1 VKEQARSKEGNKGTI
16 AGKKKYPKRDKT
28 QYSNGMRFDVVVV
41 LGMHRSGTSA
51 ITKGLELFGV
61 DLGQNLLA
69 GDENNPKGY
78 FEDNQLITINDNI
91 LRTSGLFWSTLQFIE
106 PADLLGPRFEKE
118 QNEAREFLKGKL
130 AQGTPI
136 GLKDPRLCRTL
147 PLWQK
152 ILVEMGVRVGYL
164 LVFRDPFEIAAS
176 LKERDGMSVDYG
188 LTLWG
193 SYQTDALRHTEGK
206 SRLFVGFHQLLA
218 NSERELARMSE
229 FLETAWEPDAK
240 STLEYEKKFLESDLR
255 HHQTKNG
262 QTLEPAALQAL
273 ALALDKV
280 CQKSD
285 KKELE
290 DVENAGKEAL
300 QGMMQVS
307 DLIRK
312 NNQNLLRSNSSVE
325 LFYSRDLGVFSE
337 ERKFSKSLSITPGS
351 QEVINVSLSGEVGLA
366 PYWRLDPG
374 CQPGMIHLLE
384 MKFLNSKGHVVWDLQ
399 DHREQVLVKGTG
411 LNLPF
416 PPVGVEVV
424 STGTDPNIILPA
436 LPADALPIASIHVD
450 IEINATQKKITNLV
464 QLQAQKVAHL
474 LQAVGE
480 KDLQAEQIKASLDA
494 KEKEIAQAVKID
506 EKIEQ
511 IWQEMKADREESK
524 QVVNRVKEVRA
535 TSEQQN
541 VSLQNT
547 LSQIRQEIEQDRKES
562 KLVVKK
568 VEEDRASSEKQNL
581 SLQNTLSQIR
591 QEMAVDR
598 EESKLAVKKVEKEWT
613 QQRKAQQEADE
624 KSVEEVKKEIVAEI
638 QSLIANLVEQE
649 EKNRLEVSAR
659 VGAVEEGMGGRIVEV
674 GEYAAKI
681 QKAVVSPSS
690 YLIPAPFSWYSFLNK
705 MLNIQKPIWLNKE
718 KESGEA
724 PKRPGF
730 WRRLE
735 RRIRMRRKRW
745 IGRIGFEREWYLK
758 EYPDVARA
766 GIDPNEHYISYGEKE
781 GRFKSKKQQERAT
794 LKANR
799 PTQEEHKR
807 ALNSHRLRQRTAF
820 SMSKARLPFNL
831 RREERQNPREAPPI
845 SILMPVHD
853 APQDILEST
862 LLSVLN
868 QTSSS
873 WELIVVNDASKM
885 PHVEK
890 LLTSYAKQD
899 SRIKY
904 HQRKNNGGISVATND
919 ALLRASYEYVAFVDH
934 DDLLDKK
941 ALEYCSQAIAT
952 TGADAVYTDQDT
964 IDANGQSIN
973 TFYKPDWSPEY
984 LRHVMYV
991 GHLLVVRRA
1000 LAQAVGGFRSEFDGV
1015 QDFDFML
1022 RFGEKTNNIVHIPKV
1037 LYHWRAIPGSL
1048 ASSTDA
1054 KDGISS
1060 LQCRAV
1066 QEHIERMGVLA
1077 KAQENPKYPHRCVIV
1092 PHMTHFPKVSI
1103 VIPSKD
1109 HPELI
1114 GPCLASI
1121 YAFTKYPNFEVIV
1134 VDTGTTDSSAKQIL
1148 VSHPVRLVK
1157 FSRPFNFSEACN
1169 VGARAATGDIFVFLN
1184 NDTTVVSPEWLH
1196 HFVFHLSVSD
1206 VGAVGPLLLFPDGT
1220 IQHAGTVL
1228 GPRGTADHVL
1238 RGSSPESD
1246 GYAGSLSSPREVSA
1260 LTGAC
1265 LAIRRDTF
1273 DSVDGWSEFYMTHY
1287 QDVDLCLQL
1296 RNRGLR
1302 CIFTPDV
1309 RLVHHESPS
1318 RGSRYD
1324 LLDRMLLIDS
1334 WQDVIE
1340 KGDPAYPRA
1349 FSLER
1354 LDYSDCK
1361 VAVELAHE

>member
-1 VKEQARSKEGNKGTI
+1 MKEQARSKGGNKGGI
-16 AGKKKYPKRDKT
+16 EGEKKYPKRDKK

-106 PADLLGPRFEKE
+106 PADLLGPRFQKE

-229 FLETAWEPDAK
+229 FLETAWEPEAK

-312 NNQNLLRSNSSVE
+312 NNQNLLRSNGSVE

-337 ERKFSKSLSITPGS
+337 ERKFSRSLSITPGS

-374 CQPGMIHLLE
+374 CQPGIIHLLA
-384 MKFLNSKGHVVWDLQ
+384 MKFLDSKGHVVWDLQ
-399 DHREQVLVKGTG
+399 DHREQVLVQGSAVK
-411 LNLPF
+411 LSP

-424 STGTDPNIILPA
+424 STGNDPNIILPA
-436 LPADALPIASIHVD
+436 LPADALPISTIHID
-450 IEINATQKKITNLV
+450 MKIIRTQDEITQLF
-464 QLQAQKVAHL
+464 QAQCQKVAHFQRAL
-474 LQAVGE
+474 GE
-480 KDLQAEQIKASLDA
+480 KESQAAQMKSILEA

-506 EKIEQ
+506 QKIEQ
-511 IWQEMKADREESK
+511 IRQEMKADREESK
-524 QVVNRVKEVRA
+524 LVVKSVKEVWA

-547 LSQIRQEIEQDRKES
+547 LSQIRQEMEQDRKES

-581 SLQNTLSQIR
+581 SLQNTLRQIR

-613 QQRKAQQEADE
+613 QQRKAQQEAVE
-624 KSVEEVKKEIVAEI
+624 KSVAEVKKEIVAEI

-766 GIDPNEHYISYGEKE
+766 GIDPIEHYISYGEKE

-919 ALLRASYEYVAFVDH
+919 ALLLASYEYVAFVDH

-1022 RFGEKTNNIVHIPKV
+1022 RFGEKTNNIAHIPKV

>member
-1 VKEQARSKEGNKGTI
+1 
-16 AGKKKYPKRDKT
+16 
-28 QYSNGMRFDVVVV
+28 MRFDVVIVV
-41 LGMHRSGTSA
+41 GMHRSGTSA
-51 ITKGLELFGV
+51 FTKGLELFGV

-91 LRTSGLFWSTLQFIE
+91 LRTSGLFWSTFQFIE
-106 PADLLGPRFEKE
+106 PADLLGPRFQKE

-164 LVFRDPFEIAAS
+164 IVFRSPFEIASS

-206 SRLFVGFHQLLA
+206 PRLFMGFHQLLA

-325 LFYSRDLGVFSE
+325 LFYSRNLGVFSE
-337 ERKFSKSLSITPGS
+337 ERKFSRSLSITPGS

-374 CQPGMIHLLE
+374 CQPGMIHLLG

-399 DHREQVLVKGTG
+399 DHREQVLVQGTG

-480 KDLQAEQIKASLDA
+480 KDLQAEQIKKSLDA
-494 KEKEIAQAVKID
+494 KEKEIAQATKID

-511 IWQEMKADREESK
+511 IRQEMKADREEFK
-524 QVVNRVKEVRA
+524 LVVKRVEEERT
-535 TSEQQN
+535 TSEKQN

-547 LSQIRQEIEQDRKES
+547 VSQLRQEMAANREES
-562 KLVVKK
+562 KLVVKR
-568 VEEDRASSEKQNL
+568 VE
-581 SLQNTLSQIR
+581 
-591 QEMAVDR
+591 R
-598 EESKLAVKKVEKEWT
+598 EWA
-613 QQRKAQQEADE
+613 QQRKAQQEAVE
-624 KSVEEVKKEIVAEI
+624 KSVLEVKKEIVAEI
-638 QSLIANLVEQE
+638 QSLIANLVEHG
-649 EKNRLEVSAR
+649 EKNRFEVSAR
-659 VGAVEEGMGGRIVEV
+659 IDSVREGMEGRIIEV

-690 YLIPAPFSWYSFLNK
+690 YLIPTPFSWYSFLYK
-705 MLNIQKPIWLNKE
+705 MLNIREPIWLNKE

-724 PKRPGF
+724 PKRTGL

-735 RRIRMRRKRW
+735 RSIRKRRKRW
-745 IGRIGFEREWYLK
+745 ISRIGFDREWYLK
-758 EYPDVARA
+758 EYPDIERA
-766 GIDPNEHYISYGEKE
+766 GINPIEHYISYGEKE

-799 PTQEEHKR
+799 PTQEEHKG

-831 RREERQNPREAPPI
+831 RREERQNPREAPSI

-904 HQRKNNGGISVATND
+904 HHRKNNGGISVATND
-919 ALLRASYEYVAFVDH
+919 ALLLASYEYVAFVDH

-1000 LAQAVGGFRSEFDGV
+1000 LAEAVGGFRSEFDGV

-1022 RFGEKTNNIVHIPKV
+1022 RFGEKTNNIAHIPKV

-1121 YAFTKYPNFEVIV
+1121 YAFTTYPNFEVIV

-1228 GPRGTADHVL
+1228 GPRGTADHVM

-1273 DSVDGWSEFYMTHY
+1273 DSVDGWNEFYMTHY

-1309 RLVHHESPS
+1309 RLVHYESPS

>member
-1 VKEQARSKEGNKGTI
+1 VNKRIERDEANKGWKE
-16 AGKKKYPKRDKT
+16 GKKKYPKRDKK
-28 QYSNGMRFDVVVV
+28 QYSNRMRFDVVVV

-51 ITKGLELFGV
+51 LAKALELFGV
-61 DLGQNLLA
+61 DLGQNLMAANEYNL
-69 GDENNPKGY
+69 KGY
-78 FEDNQLITINDNI
+78 FEDNELVVINDRIFAKASNH
-91 LRTSGLFWSTLQFIE
+91 WSSIQFLE

-118 QNEAREFLKGKL
+118 QKAAREFLERKL
-130 AQGTPI
+130 AQGNPI

-147 PLWQK
+147 PLWEK
-152 ILVEMGVRVGYL
+152 IFVEIGIRVGYL
-164 LVFRDPFEIAAS
+164 MPFRNPFEVAAS
-176 LKERDGMSVDYG
+176 LQGRDNFAIDYG
-188 LTLWG
+188 LMLWG
-193 SYQTDALRHTEGK
+193 SYETDALRHTEGK
-206 SRLFVGFHQLLA
+206 SRLFVGFHQLLE
-218 NSERELARMSE
+218 NSERELIRISK
-229 FLETAWEPDAK
+229 FLETTWNPDAQ
-240 STLEYEKKFLESDLR
+240 STFEYEKKFLDSGLR
-255 HHQTKNG
+255 HHQGNKRNDIW
-262 QTLEPAALQAL
+262 LAELQAL
-273 ALALDKV
+273 AVALDKA

-285 KKELE
+285 KQSLE
-290 DVENAGKEAL
+290 DVKNTGREAL
-300 QGMMQVS
+300 LRMMIIS
-307 DLIRK
+307 DLIK
-312 NNQNLLRSNSSVE
+312 INNRILFKESISVE
-325 LFYSRDLGVFSE
+325 FFYSEDPGNFSE
-337 ERKFSKSLSITPGS
+337 RRKISKILDRTSDSTD
-351 QEVINVSLSGEVGLA
+351 VINMSLSGEVGLA
-366 PYWRLDPG
+366 PYWRVDPG
-374 CQPGMIHLLE
+374 FQPGKIHLVG
-384 MKFLNSKGHVVWDLQ
+384 MKFLDLKGRVVWDLQ
-399 DHREQVLVKGTG
+399 DHREQILVQGTAVQ
-411 LNLPF
+411 LSLP
-416 PPVGVEVV
+416 PLGVEVF
-424 STGTDPNIILPA
+424 STGIDPIIILPA
-436 LPADALPIASIHVD
+436 LPAVALPIASIHVD
-450 IEINATQKKITNLV
+450 IEIDTTQEEMTKLV
-464 QLQAQKVAHL
+464 QFQAQKVAHL

-480 KDLQAEQIKASLDA
+480 KDLQAEQIKKSLDA

-506 EKIEQ
+506 QKIEQ
-511 IWQEMKADREESK
+511 IWQEMAANQRGSKLVVKMMEE
-524 QVVNRVKEVRA
+524 ERA
-535 TSEQQN
+535 TSEKQN

-547 LSQIRQEIEQDRKES
+547 LSQIRQEMEQDRKES
-562 KLVVKK
+562 
-568 VEEDRASSEKQNL
+568 NL
-581 SLQNTLSQIR
+581 
-591 QEMAVDR
+591 E
-598 EESKLAVKKVEKEWT
+598 VKKVEKEWAE
-613 QQRKAQQEADE
+613 QRKAQEEAVE
-624 KSVEEVKKEIVAEI
+624 KSVGEVKKKIVAEI
-638 QSLIANLVEQE
+638 QSLIANFVEQR
-649 EKNRLEVSAR
+649 EKNWLAMAARIDSEKNSMEKRLVD
-659 VGAVEEGMGGRIVEV
+659 VT
-674 GEYAAKI
+674 EYIAKI
-681 QKAVVSPSS
+681 QKAAVSPST
-690 YLIPAPFSWYSFLNK
+690 YLIPAPLSWYSYLYK
-705 MLNIQKPIWLNKE
+705 ILNIREPVWLNKE
-718 KESGEA
+718 KQSSDA

-735 RRIRMRRKRW
+735 RSIRKRRKIW
-745 IGRIGFEREWYLK
+745 VNRIGFDRDWYLK
-758 EYPDVARA
+758 EYPDIARA
-766 GIDPNEHYISYGEKE
+766 RINPIEHYISWGKKE
-781 GRFKSKKQQERAT
+781 GRFKSKKQQERAI
-794 LKANR
+794 LKNNR
-799 PTQEEHKR
+799 PTQGGHKV

-831 RREERQNPREAPPI
+831 RREERQNQRETPSI

-862 LLSVLN
+862 LLSILN

-873 WELIVVNDASKM
+873 WELIIVDDASKM
-885 PHVEK
+885 PHVAK
-890 LLTSYAKQD
+890 LITNYAKTD

-904 HQRKNNGGISVATND
+904 HHRKNNGGISVATND
-919 ALLRASYEYVAFVDH
+919 ALLLASYEYVAFVDH

-941 ALEYCSQAIAT
+941 ALEYCGQAIAT

-1000 LAQAVGGFRSEFDGV
+1000 LAEAVGGFRSKFDGV

-1022 RFGEKTNNIVHIPKV
+1022 RLGEKTNNIAHIPKV

-1121 YAFTKYPNFEVIV
+1121 YAVTTYPNFEVIV
-1134 VDTGTTDSSAKQIL
+1134 VDTGTTDFSAKQIL

-1169 VGARAATGDIFVFLN
+1169 VGAREATGDIFVFLN

-1196 HFVFHLSVSD
+1196 HFVFHLSVQD

-1220 IQHAGTVL
+1220 IQHAGVVL
-1228 GPRGTADHVL
+1228 GPRGTADHVM

-1260 LTGAC
+1260 VTGAC

-1273 DSVDGWSEFYMTHY
+1273 VSVDGWSEFYMTHY

-1309 RLVHHESPS
+1309 RIVHHESPS

>member
-1 VKEQARSKEGNKGTI
+1 
-16 AGKKKYPKRDKT
+16 
-28 QYSNGMRFDVVVV
+28 M
-41 LGMHRSGTSA
+41 
-51 ITKGLELFGV
+51 
-61 DLGQNLLA
+61 
-69 GDENNPKGY
+69 
-78 FEDNQLITINDNI
+78 
-91 LRTSGLFWSTLQFIE
+91 
-106 PADLLGPRFEKE
+106 
-118 QNEAREFLKGKL
+118 
-130 AQGTPI
+130 
-136 GLKDPRLCRTL
+136 
-147 PLWQK
+147 
-152 ILVEMGVRVGYL
+152 
-164 LVFRDPFEIAAS
+164 
-176 LKERDGMSVDYG
+176 
-188 LTLWG
+188 
-193 SYQTDALRHTEGK
+193 
-206 SRLFVGFHQLLA
+206 
-218 NSERELARMSE
+218 
-229 FLETAWEPDAK
+229 
-240 STLEYEKKFLESDLR
+240 
-255 HHQTKNG
+255 
-262 QTLEPAALQAL
+262 
-273 ALALDKV
+273 
-280 CQKSD
+280 
-285 KKELE
+285 
-290 DVENAGKEAL
+290 
-300 QGMMQVS
+300 
-307 DLIRK
+307 
-312 NNQNLLRSNSSVE
+312 
-325 LFYSRDLGVFSE
+325 
-337 ERKFSKSLSITPGS
+337 
-351 QEVINVSLSGEVGLA
+351 
-366 PYWRLDPG
+366 
-374 CQPGMIHLLE
+374 
-384 MKFLNSKGHVVWDLQ
+384 
-399 DHREQVLVKGTG
+399 
-411 LNLPF
+411 
-416 PPVGVEVV
+416 
-424 STGTDPNIILPA
+424 
-436 LPADALPIASIHVD
+436 
-450 IEINATQKKITNLV
+450 
-464 QLQAQKVAHL
+464 
-474 LQAVGE
+474 
-480 KDLQAEQIKASLDA
+480 
-494 KEKEIAQAVKID
+494 
-506 EKIEQ
+506 
-511 IWQEMKADREESK
+511 
-524 QVVNRVKEVRA
+524 
-535 TSEQQN
+535 
-541 VSLQNT
+541 
-547 LSQIRQEIEQDRKES
+547 
-562 KLVVKK
+562 
-568 VEEDRASSEKQNL
+568 EEDRASSEKQNL